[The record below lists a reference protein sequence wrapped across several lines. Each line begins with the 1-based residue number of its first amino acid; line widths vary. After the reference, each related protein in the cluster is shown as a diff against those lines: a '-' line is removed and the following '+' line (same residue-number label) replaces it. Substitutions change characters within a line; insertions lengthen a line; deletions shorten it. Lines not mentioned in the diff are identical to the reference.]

1 MSGKLIIAP
10 TVQDI
15 VHQVVHKG
23 DDIPGLIGE
32 ERLPRLREFASYIFG
47 RVGDE
52 HGHYELFQR
61 RFDIRVAEMLLAELP
76 EIVQQTVFLY
86 FEQELVICKLAVC

>member
-10 TVQDI
+10 TVKDI
-15 VHQVVHKG
+15 VHQVIHKG

-47 RVGDE
+47 RVGNE
-52 HGHYELFQR
+52 HGHYQLFQR
-61 RFDIRVAEMLLAELP
+61 RLNICIAEMLFAELP
-76 EIVQQTVFLY
+76 EIIQ
-86 FEQELVICKLAVC
+86 